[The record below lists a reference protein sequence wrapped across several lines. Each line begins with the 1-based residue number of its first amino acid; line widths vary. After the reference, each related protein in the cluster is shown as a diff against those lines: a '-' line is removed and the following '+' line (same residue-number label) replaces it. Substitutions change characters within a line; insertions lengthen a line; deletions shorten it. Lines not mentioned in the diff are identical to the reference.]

1 MKVILLSALLAL
13 LTITVKAQDEETVFH
28 AYYVDHNKIDGSYS
42 LDSVKLIIDSNHMA
56 YYQKVV
62 KVDSGIKLSTIYT
75 RVLEFMAARNFQ
87 QTYGYEQE
95 GRLIFTTSQD
105 LNMNP
110 NYGGDNDDPQT
121 YSVQFSITIDM
132 HNGRYRYTVNN
143 VTFYLGSQSGNR
155 RMPLFELYQKE
166 TNGESRR
173 IEKDMKKIA
182 DSFERYLATL
192 TTDLHIE
199 IEHKAPIYN
208 KKF

>member
-1 MKVILLSALLAL
+1 LLSALLAFL
-13 LTITVKAQDEETVFH
+13 VIAAKAQDEGTAGHSKQEPS
-28 AYYVDHNKIDGSYS
+28 YV
-42 LDSVKLIIDSNHMA
+42 LDSVKLIIDSNHAA

-62 KVDSGIKLSTIYT
+62 KVDSTIKLSTIYT

-110 NYGGDNDDPQT
+110 NYGGENDDPQT

-132 HNGRYRYTVNN
+132 HNGRYRYTISN
-143 VTFYLGSQSGNR
+143 VIFYLGSQSGNR
-155 RMPLFELYQKE
+155 RMPLYDFYQKE

-173 IEKDMKKIA
+173 IERDTKKTI
-182 DSFERYLATL
+182 DSFEKYLVAL
-192 TTDLHIE
+192 TTDLHTE
-199 IEHKAPIYN
+199 IEHKGAIYN
-208 KKF
+208 SRF